1 MVIKGMMIC
10 NESRIRFKNIQVHEE
25 PRAQLQI
32 NFFTTSVETSVVAFR
47 KQLKETALRVSQKK
61 KKRIKS
67 PPPPPFFNLSK
78 RHPLKKLMY

>member
-61 KKRIKS
+61 KKKKKKGRAPPQHFFKIK
-67 PPPPPFFNLSK
+67 NQK
-78 RHPLKKLMY
+78 QKKK

>member
-1 MVIKGMMIC
+1 MMIC

-61 KKRIKS
+61 KKNRIPPS
-67 PPPPPFFNLSK
+67 PSFF
-78 RHPLKKLMY
+78 

>member
-1 MVIKGMMIC
+1 MMIC

-61 KKRIKS
+61 KKESNPPS
-67 PPPPPFFNLSK
+67 PSFF
-78 RHPLKKLMY
+78 